1 MRRQNRLI
9 QGCDRKI
16 REKTMTKD
24 PKEFCTCTATD
35 CPNHP
40 VNHDQGCSLCILKNL
55 TRKEIP
61 GCFFNTIDHEKPTK
75 DWYYEDF
82 AALVEAAKKDGKL

>member
-1 MRRQNRLI
+1 
-9 QGCDRKI
+9 
-16 REKTMTKD
+16 MTKD

-55 TRKEIP
+55 TMKEIP

-82 AALVEAAKKDGKL
+82 AALVEVAKKDGKL